1 MSYTEYLI
9 GLKPNTTLKAPP
21 VVSYF
26 QVTFFPGY
34 LNYVKVAKLV
44 ITAITHLRI
53 EELAALFFNERYK
66 KSETKDVCKIIRK
79 NYPDTHR

>member
-53 EELAALFFNERYK
+53 EELGKVIRTPTLTNRNILFLIPLFK
-66 KSETKDVCKIIRK
+66 VV
-79 NYPDTHR
+79 PD